1 MHKGI
6 LRAITAIALVL
17 SAATMTAQR
26 KYEPHFAI
34 GGKGGV
40 TFSQMAFTP
49 GIEQKMVQGIMAGV
63 SFRYTEEKFFGLI
76 GELTVEQRGW
86 SENFEETAFKYSRKL
101 TYIQMPLLTHIYFG
115 GEKVKGFVNLGPV
128 VGYMIGDNISSNFN
142 YEDPASVEGFP
153 LENRHVNQM
162 KMEIKNKV
170 DYGITAGLGCELK
183 IGHRNSIF
191 IEGRYYY
198 GLGNIYSSSKRDEFS
213 ASRGTS
219 IIASLG
225 YYFHLK

>member
-86 SENFEETAFKYSRKL
+86 SENFEETDFKYSRKL

-198 GLGNIYSSSKRDEFS
+198 GLGNIYSSSKRDESS